1 MVTESARA
9 AMDARRELRRPV
21 ESIALPFLGSR
32 GEALQPFQYLL
43 HDVSSGGLGIFLPDW
58 LASRERL
65 REGDQIF
72 FHVPFRFGER
82 ILNRGYVAWQRWSAE
97 EGGQWAG
104 APRTSGTPLP
114 YPLYIALDARE
125 IRIDLGRF
133 ETSEALAQRI
143 VHDSVL
149 LKRGVLIYLRHL
161 EALFSRVSELRGG
174 DYRVFREEI
183 IGDVRQR
190 ILRSVAYLE
199 QFDPQSNDDTAQPP
213 SPIIDAIDLDEF
225 RAAMEP
231 ELPLELFNHALGA
244 ESTRLYLESIKKLE
258 HRLYLN
264 HNAYVMIYIAGLQP
278 QSGRPDDAP

>member
-43 HDVSSGGLGIFLPDW
+43 QDVSSSGLGIFLPDW

-65 REGDQIF
+65 REGDRIF
-72 FHVPFRFGER
+72 FHVPFRFSER
-82 ILNRGYVAWQRWSAE
+82 ILNRGYVAWQRWSTE

-104 APRTSGTPLP
+104 ATLTSGAPLP

-143 VHDSVL
+143 IHDSVL

-161 EALFSRVSELRGG
+161 EALFSRVSELRGD
-174 DYRVFREEI
+174 DYRLFREQI
-183 IGDVRQR
+183 IGDVRERIQR
-190 ILRSVAYLE
+190 NLAYLE
-199 QFDPQSNDDTAQPP
+199 PFDPQGNGAAQA
-213 SPIIDAIDLDEF
+213 SETIMEDIDLDEF

-231 ELPLELFNHALGA
+231 ELPLELFNYALGA
-244 ESTRLYLESIKKLE
+244 ESTRLYLDSIKKLE

-264 HNAYVMIYIAGLQP
+264 HNAYVMLYIAGLQP